1 MQYEKSFKEQAV
13 KLFDEIGVKAVANQ
27 LESLTILFHLEK
39 SAKKNMEQILML
51 AVAIKEYLRITKSS
65 VFWCWKKKMR
75 NSNIP
80 MSSYSRHSVFSPY
93 AERSKS
99 SSALPFHLC

>member
-27 LESLTILFHLEK
+27 LGIPYYTIPLGEI
-39 SAKKNMEQILML
+39 SEKNMEQILML

-65 VFWCWKKKMR
+65 VFWSWKKKMR

-80 MSSYSRHSVFSPY
+80 MRSYRRHSVFSPY

>member
-1 MQYEKSFKEQAV
+1 MQYEKPFKEQAV
-13 KLFDEIGVKAVANQ
+13 KLFDKIGVKAVANQ
-27 LESLTILFHLEK
+27 LEFLTILFHLEK
-39 SAKKNMEQILML
+39 SDEKNMEQILML

-65 VFWCWKKKMR
+65 VFWCWKKKMS

-80 MSSYSRHSVFSPY
+80 MRSYRRHSVFSPC
-93 AERSKS
+93 AERRKS

>member
-27 LESLTILFHLEK
+27 LGIPYYTIPLGEI
-39 SAKKNMEQILML
+39 SEKNMEQILML
-51 AVAIKEYLRITKSS
+51 AVAIKEYLRIIKSN
-65 VFWCWKKKMR
+65 VFWSWKKKMQ

-80 MSSYSRHSVFSPY
+80 MKSYRRRSVFSPY

-99 SSALPFHLC
+99 SSALPFHL

>member
-27 LESLTILFHLEK
+27 LGIPYYTIPLGEI
-39 SAKKNMEQILML
+39 SEKNMEQILML
-51 AVAIKEYLRITKSS
+51 AVDIKEYLRITKSS
-65 VFWCWKKKMR
+65 VFWSWKKKMR
-75 NSNIP
+75 NLNIP
-80 MSSYSRHSVFSPY
+80 MRSYRRHSVFSPY

-99 SSALPFHLC
+99 SSALPFHL

>member
-13 KLFDEIGVKAVANQ
+13 KLSDEIGVKAVANQ
-27 LESLTILFHLEK
+27 LGIPYYTIPLGEI
-39 SAKKNMEQILML
+39 SEKNMEQILML

-65 VFWCWKKKMR
+65 VFWSWKKKMR

-80 MSSYSRHSVFSPY
+80 MRSYRRRSVFSPY

-99 SSALPFHLC
+99 SSALPFYL